1 MREFCARNTP
11 RPVQGEREFANGCL
25 ARIAHAAVVEAAMM
39 RKPAFLQSNGH
50 FVFQSFHNEVTYGA

>member
-11 RPVQGEREFANGCL
+11 RPVQDEREFANQCL
-25 ARIAHAAVVEAAMM
+25 ASFAHAAVVEPAMM
-39 RKPAFLQSNGH
+39 RKPSFLQSNGH